1 MPYLEKQATEMNTK
15 LVETQQSNTEL
26 LSTVT
31 AQRAEIEAL
40 VRGLENVIQDLD
52 ASAQIMAQDD
62 VQDLSGETRDLE
74 MEMRTWGWRRRS
86 DFKTLSTFP
95 FRIRRNPSRPHPE
108 CATSWIISY
117 RVPAPDSNTL
127 LPT

>member
-1 MPYLEKQATEMNTK
+1 MDPLRYLCRESCKSTNYCRYSILTHYQRPHTLTPAEIHLAHLMPYLEKQATEMNTK

-31 AQRAEIEAL
+31 SQRAEIEAL

-62 VQDLSGETRDLE
+62 VQDLSRETRDLE
-74 MEMRTWGWRRRS
+74 MDMRT
-86 DFKTLSTFP
+86 
-95 FRIRRNPSRPHPE
+95 
-108 CATSWIISY
+108 
-117 RVPAPDSNTL
+117 
-127 LPT
+127 